1 VTLLLTQVQK
11 AGRALRDD
19 IRVIA
24 AQFGRQDIFFHA
36 GAVAYCALLALV
48 PFALVLTS
56 ILGYVIGAAPMASS
70 EQLGRFLAELL
81 PDQAAQAAI
90 PLVREI
96 LNSIE
101 ESRGKVG
108 LVGLPLFIWFATKFF
123 GALRATISSVFVAE
137 RGHGI
142 IRGKLLDMA
151 YVVLGSLLV
160 TVYLVT
166 DIALTTRL
174 GGALLRT
181 VTWDPDTLGFVEFF
195 AGRLLST
202 AFLIM
207 LFSGLYKY
215 LPARYVHWES
225 AIWGGVWGA
234 ALFEIMRVLVF
245 EAVSRA
251 MNPASL
257 YTGTIAAI
265 VVVVFWA
272 YYASVIFLIGGVV
285 ARVHEMRETRK
296 SGKFGTP
303 EAAVKE
309 SLKAEVAPKL

>member
-1 VTLLLTQVQK
+1 VNLLTQAKK
-11 AGRALRDD
+11 AGRALLDD

-36 GAVAYCALLALV
+36 GAVAYCALLALI

-56 ILGYVIGAAPMASS
+56 VLGYVLGAAPMASS
-70 EQLGRFLAELL
+70 EQLGRFLGELL
-81 PDQAAQAAI
+81 PYQAAQSAI

-142 IRGKLLDMA
+142 IHGKLLDMA
-151 YVVLGSLLV
+151 YVVLGTLLV

-166 DIALTTRL
+166 DITLTTRV
-174 GGALLRT
+174 GAALLRT
-181 VTWDPDTLGFVEFF
+181 VTWDPDTLGFVEFMV
-195 AGRLLST
+195 GRLLST
-202 AFLIM
+202 SFLIL

-234 ALFEIMRVLVF
+234 TLFEIMRVAIF
-245 EAVSRA
+245 EAVSA
-251 MNPASL
+251 AINPASL

-272 YYASVIFLIGGVV
+272 YYAAVIFLIGGVV
-285 ARVHEMRETRK
+285 ARVHEMRESRK
-296 SGKFGTP
+296 SGKFASGD
-303 EAAVKE
+303 AAVKE
-309 SLKAEVAPKL
+309 SMKTEVAPKL